1 MLRTLPWPVR
11 ARTLHPS
18 AQHAARAAL
27 DAEHGLA
34 RCRCGRRLWS
44 RQSLAS
50 RSRSS
55 LVFGCLRRPP
65 RLTPFLLVVL
75 ATLRACV
82 RALWLKTRGYER
94 LETDAEQ
101 ADEMRLK
108 RAHDEATRM
117 TGEKRGAESEQLQRE
132 EQLRIRKQNNS
143 L

>member
-1 MLRTLPWPVR
+1 MPRVRRWMLSTAL
-11 ARTLHPS
+11 LG
-18 AQHAARAAL
+18 AAAA
-27 DAEHGLA
+27 DA
-34 RCRCGRRLWS
+34 WS
-44 RQSLAS
+44 RRSLAS